1 MRNHG
6 PEEPITAEGGGMDGS
21 GAARGDSSKPKASDI
36 VFDFSALDEMR
47 FQDLSFLLTARQLVS
62 DDDRAVWA
70 TGVPVGTWRT
80 LYSMGLSGLFR
91 PFPTSDVEDA

>member
-1 MRNHG
+1 MA
-6 PEEPITAEGGGMDGS
+6 PGGGIGGS
-21 GAARGDSSKPKASDI
+21 GAAGRGTSEPEASDI

-62 DDDRAVWA
+62 EDDRTVWA
-70 TGVPVGTWRT
+70 TGVPMETWRT
-80 LYSMGLSGLFR
+80 LYAMGLSGFFR

>member
-6 PEEPITAEGGGMDGS
+6 TEDPIRAGGGGIGGS
-21 GAARGDSSKPKASDI
+21 GASRDGSSKPQASDI
-36 VFDFSALDEMR
+36 VFDFSALEEMR

-62 DDDRAVWA
+62 DEDRTVWA
-70 TGVPVGTWRT
+70 TGVPMETWRT
-80 LYSMGLSGLFR
+80 LYSMGLSELFR

>member
-6 PEEPITAEGGGMDGS
+6 PEEPIMAAGGGIGGS
-21 GAARGDSSKPKASDI
+21 GAARGGSSEPEASDI

-62 DDDRAVWA
+62 EDDRTVWA
-70 TGVPVGTWRT
+70 TGVPVETWRT
-80 LYSMGLSGLFR
+80 LYAMGLGGLFR
-91 PFPTSDVEDA
+91 PFPTSEVEDA

>member
-6 PEEPITAEGGGMDGS
+6 PEEPTMAAGGGISGS
-21 GAARGDSSKPKASDI
+21 GAARRGTSEPEASDI

-62 DDDRAVWA
+62 EDDRTVWA
-70 TGVPVGTWRT
+70 TGVPMETWRT
-80 LYSMGLSGLFR
+80 LYAMGLSGLFR
-91 PFPTSDVEDA
+91 PFPISDVEDA